1 MKIEIATLFPEMCE
15 SVLAESIIGRARK
28 KGAVEIS
35 CRNIRDYTL
44 DRHRRVDDTPY
55 GGGMGMV
62 MQADPIFNCYSAV
75 CDEWDEGCTDKSYT
89 AAGHELLHSLRLSTR
104 VVVSVTFEEVDYTPD
119 TETGT
124 KSNYECLKYAYC

>member
-62 MQADPIFNCYSAV
+62 MQAEPVYLCYQALKEQIQAEHTKVIYLSPQGKVFSQEMAREFAKEENLIFLCGHY
-75 CDEWDEGCTDKSYT
+75 EGIARAWLSQ
-89 AAGHELLHSLRLSTR
+89 GRL
-104 VVVSVTFEEVDYTPD
+104 
-119 TETGT
+119 
-124 KSNYECLKYAYC
+124 